1 MYGEL
6 GLFIDGAW
14 KKNGGG
20 NKGEDVINPATE
32 KPLAHLPHAS
42 SSDLDEALE
51 SAKQGFALWR
61 ATSAYD
67 RCKIMH
73 KAADLMRERHDA
85 ISKIMVLEQ
94 GKPYAEARGEVIVS
108 ADIIDWYAEEGRRSY
123 GRIVPGRGKGVRQLV
138 MQEPIGVVA
147 AFTPW
152 NFPVLTPARKVGGA
166 LAAGCSLILKAS
178 EETPGACVEMVRC
191 FADAGLPAGVLNLV
205 FGVPAE
211 VSEHL
216 LAKDAV
222 RKISFTG
229 SIPVGKHLAA
239 LAAKGMKRTTMEL
252 GGHSPVVVFAD
263 ADPEKAADTIAAF
276 KYRNAGQ
283 VCISP
288 TRFYVQ
294 EDVYP
299 RFLKRFTEYA
309 NGIKLGDGL
318 EKGITMGPLANARRL
333 DAMDSIV
340 ADAKSRG
347 GKIQTG
353 GKRPSN
359 QGFFYEP
366 TVVTDVPDDSK
377 VMTQEPFGPI
387 APIVTF
393 KTFDE
398 VVQRANSL
406 EFGLAAYAFTTSNA
420 TAAAIGDAIES
431 GMVGVNSIAIST
443 PETPFGGVKESGHGS
458 EGGIQG
464 LGAYL
469 VTKFISQGCTK
480 KIMSELLK
488 ICPPSEVADNSVKS
502 FEVGTNVIAV
512 YNVGGTFY
520 ATDNECT
527 HGAASLAD
535 GILEDD
541 IIECSLHFGAFN
553 VKTGEAV
560 QAPCFTA
567 LRTYKVVV
575 QDGQVMV
582 DLDKT
587 AAD

>member
-1 MYGEL
+1 MYSEL

-14 KKNGGG
+14 RKNGGG
-20 NKGEDVINPATE
+20 KGEDVINPATE
-32 KPLAHLPHAS
+32 KPLARLPHAS
-42 SSDLDEALE
+42 KAELDEALE
-51 SAKQGFALWR
+51 SAKKGFNTWKN
-61 ATSAYD
+61 TSAYD
-67 RCKIMH
+67 RSKILR

-85 ISKIMVLEQ
+85 ISKIMVMEQ
-94 GKPYAEARGEVIVS
+94 GKVYVEARAEVMTS

-123 GRIVPGRGKGVRQLV
+123 GRIVPGRAKGTRQIV
-138 MQEPIGVVA
+138 MQEPVGVVA

-152 NFPVLTPARKVGGA
+152 NFPVLTPARKIGGA

-178 EETPGACVEMVRC
+178 EETPGACVEMVKC

-222 RKISFTG
+222 KKISFTG
-229 SIPVGKHLAA
+229 SIAVGKHLAA

-294 EDVYP
+294 EDVYKK
-299 RFLKRFTEYA
+299 FLARFTEYA
-309 NGIKLGDGL
+309 KGIKVGDGL
-318 EKGITMGPLANARRL
+318 EKGITMGPMANARRI
-333 DAMDSIV
+333 DAMEGFV

-347 GKIQTG
+347 GKIATG
-353 GKRPSN
+353 GQRRGN
-359 QGFFYEP
+359 QGYFYDP
-366 TVVTDVPDDSK
+366 TVITDVPDDSK
-377 VMTQEPFGPI
+377 VMTQEPFGPL
-387 APIVTF
+387 APVVTF

-406 EFGLAAYAFTTSNA
+406 EFGLAAYAFTSSNT

-431 GMVGVNSIAIST
+431 GMVGINSIAVST

-458 EGGIQG
+458 EGGIEG

-469 VTKFISQGCTK
+469 NTKFISQ
-480 KIMSELLK
+480 S
-488 ICPPSEVADNSVKS
+488 
-502 FEVGTNVIAV
+502 
-512 YNVGGTFY
+512 
-520 ATDNECT
+520 
-527 HGAASLAD
+527 
-535 GILEDD
+535 
-541 IIECSLHFGAFN
+541 
-553 VKTGEAV
+553 
-560 QAPCFTA
+560 
-567 LRTYKVVV
+567 
-575 QDGQVMV
+575 
-582 DLDKT
+582 
-587 AAD
+587 